1 MTPGT
6 VSSHRSSPSAMT
18 GFWTLP
24 AQRRRGLRSGQRGQV
39 SHKRSFLRRVAVRS
53 RHGCVAVQCSEDLL
67 SAFHAKRIRA
77 RSIPNRSGA
86 A

>member
-39 SHKRSFLRRVAVRS
+39 SHKRSFVRRLRDTLKLLRITYAQCLRDEMVVRIGS
-53 RHGCVAVQCSEDLL
+53 RNPMCSQ
-67 SAFHAKRIRA
+67 AWW
-77 RSIPNRSGA
+77 GA
-86 A
+86 